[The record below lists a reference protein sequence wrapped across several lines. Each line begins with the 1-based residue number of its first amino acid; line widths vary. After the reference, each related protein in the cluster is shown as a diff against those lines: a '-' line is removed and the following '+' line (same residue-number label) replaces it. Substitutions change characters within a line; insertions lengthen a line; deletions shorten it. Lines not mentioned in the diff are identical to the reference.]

1 MYVSVID
8 DDEMQK
14 AGTSS
19 SFYLFTCFHHM
30 KLVWVVI
37 ILFSLLEEKVNSF
50 RKPKLITPMKD
61 LDPLLRLQ
69 QDTIAIK
76 NSEHGRSLEVQGLI

>member
-1 MYVSVID
+1 M
-8 DDEMQK
+8 
-14 AGTSS
+14 
-19 SFYLFTCFHHM
+19 
-30 KLVWVVI
+30 I

-69 QDTIAIK
+69 QDTNAIK